1 MAQDK
6 SEKEIAIEEEKRQ
19 ALKDDEQLK
28 EIAEDL
34 KLYGD
39 AEVFSKSTG
48 GQKII
53 KSLETDVLDATILLT
68 VRYKTAE
75 HIELIALC
83 AALESKIDLLRRMTQ
98 AGKKKDEALENFNNR
113 MKEILGE

>member
-1 MAQDK
+1 MTDK
-6 SEKEIAIEEEKRQ
+6 TEKEIAIEETKRQ
-19 ALKDDEQLK
+19 ALQEDEQLK
-28 EIAEDL
+28 NIAEDL

-39 AEVFSKSTG
+39 AEVFSRSAG

-53 KSLETDVLDATILLT
+53 KSLEMDVLDATLLLT
-68 VRYKTAE
+68 VKYKTAG

-83 AALESKIDLLRRMTQ
+83 AALETKIELLRRMTQ
-98 AGKKKDEALENFNNR
+98 AGKKKDEALSDFNNR